1 LQYRSSSHGGGEKQY
16 NFIVEEATSIVEI
29 KKGRII
35 RVIFA
40 ALSVLFFIA
49 IVFQVFLAGVALFA
63 NSSQWAVHKSFVVYF
78 EFIPIVMLVLA
89 FFGGIPKKLRW
100 HSLALY
106 LMVAFQYM
114 TIGLSGKFPYVTA
127 LHPVIAMLLF
137 WLSIVVLRTSL
148 ALIKTNKNRS

>member
-1 LQYRSSSHGGGEKQY
+1 ME
-16 NFIVEEATSIVEI
+16 T
-29 KKGRII
+29 KKGRVI
-35 RVIFA
+35 RGIFT

-49 IVFQVFLAGVALFA
+49 IVCQVFIAGVALFA
-63 NSSQWAVHKSFVVYF
+63 DSSQWAVHKSFVVYF

-106 LMVAFQYM
+106 LMVALQYM
-114 TIGLSGKFPYVTA
+114 TVGLTGKFPYISA

-137 WLSIVVLRTSL
+137 WLSIVVLRSSL
-148 ALIKTNKNRS
+148 ALMKTNKSRS